1 MDARIRTMAWT
12 KRLAVLGALVP
23 LALAEPDGSSAHPSQ
38 DAPRPVRLFDGA
50 TLEGWTTSGGRYDGA
65 AVWTVEDG
73 ALTGRVGP
81 NGEGGLIY
89 TTRSYT
95 CFDLQLECRMDY
107 PYDSGV
113 FVRML
118 PPSSGLKGVQATLD
132 HRPGGEIAAMYAD
145 GFLFHNTE
153 AEQYFLKDE
162 WNRVRVRVTGFDPRV
177 QVWINGRPVTDYK
190 LPAGTPGFASR
201 GLIGLQVH
209 GADAEAASREV
220 QFRNIGI
227 VELDVFSDT
236 EFEGALAGKRNAGA
250 LHRALAGGGSGGGGS
265 GGRGP
270 VSTAPDEDARL
281 APGVEV
287 LTEVA
292 RDAGWRDLF
301 EGGLEGWEA
310 QGSEGGYA
318 LERGVLSIPADGG
331 GQLAT
336 KEDFGDFRLR
346 LDFKIAEMANSGLF
360 LRAARDG
367 SNPAYSGCEVQ
378 ILDDFNWEART
389 DSTLIDYQFTG
400 GLYGAVAPGPDKEY
414 GEPGTWNRYEV
425 LYRGARLAVALNGRL
440 LFDVDT
446 HGLEVEPAFAA
457 RAAAGFIGLQRYGAD
472 QVEGDASVWVRNA
485 FVQPLAPLDDA
496 GDAAGDDDER

>member
-1 MDARIRTMAWT
+1 MNWKPRTWSRLWAQRIA
-12 KRLAVLGALVP
+12 ALGALLP
-23 LALAEPDGSSAHPSQ
+23 LAATGADGSSEPLVQ
-38 DAPRPVRLFDGA
+38 EEPRPARLFDGA
-50 TLEGWTTSGGRYDGA
+50 TLEGWRTTGGRYDGK

-73 ALTGRVGP
+73 AITGRVGP

-118 PPSSGLKGVQATLD
+118 PPSSGLKGIQATLD

-153 AEQYFLKDE
+153 AQQYFVKDE

-177 QVWINGRPVTDYK
+177 QVWINSRPVTDYR

-220 QFRNIGI
+220 QFRNIALM
-227 VELDVFSDT
+227 ELDVFTDT
-236 EFEGALAGKRNAGA
+236 EFDGASGVRNAGA
-250 LHRALAGGGSGGGGS
+250 LHRALAGGGSGG
-265 GGRGP
+265 RGP
-270 VSTAPDEDARL
+270 VSESPAEDAGL
-281 APGVEV
+281 AAGVEV
-287 LTEVA
+287 LTDVA
-292 RDAGWRDLF
+292 RDAGWRDLL
-301 EGGLEGWEA
+301 ERGLEGWEA
-310 QGSEGGYA
+310 QGSAGGYA
-318 LERGVLSIPADGG
+318 IEDGVLTIPADGG

-336 KEDFGDFRLR
+336 VDDFDDFRLR
-346 LDFKIAEMANSGLF
+346 FDFKIAEMANSGLF
-360 LRAARDG
+360 LRATRDG
-367 SNPAYSGCEVQ
+367 ANPAFSGCEIQ
-378 ILDDFNWEART
+378 ILDDFNWEERT
-389 DSTLIDYQFTG
+389 DSKLVPYQFTG

-414 GEPGTWNRYEV
+414 GEPGSWNRYEV
-425 LYRGARLAVALNGRL
+425 LYRGSRLAAALNGRL

-446 HGLEVEPAFAA
+446 HALEVEPAFAA
-457 RAAAGFIGLQRYGAD
+457 RAATGFIGLQRYGAD
-472 QVEGDASVWVRNA
+472 QVGGETSVWVRNA
-485 FVQPLAPLDDA
+485 FVQPLAPLASADESA
-496 GDAAGDDDER
+496 DDEG